1 METSQVRVDLG
12 ARPARRDE
20 VPLSLQLFVGG
31 DDRAAGH
38 PELGGQGP
46 GTWQMVPRGQH
57 PVHDETAH
65 PLADPHR
72 ERPGIL
78 RKIQRDVDDEIRSHL
93 VDPRSGPTEVVI
105 YGSCHEPQSSIR

>member
-46 GTWQMVPRGQH
+46 GTWQMVPRASTPSMMRPRTPSQIRTGSG
-57 PVHDETAH
+57 
-65 PLADPHR
+65 R
-72 ERPGIL
+72 E
-78 RKIQRDVDDEIRSHL
+78 S
-93 VDPRSGPTEVVI
+93 
-105 YGSCHEPQSSIR
+105 